1 MLLRVQHETK
11 LQYSQPVTESVFEV
25 RAAPQSSEDQTTL
38 GYRLQLSPPVPVTPY
53 RDGFGNRVELINIL
67 TPYREV
73 VVAATSIVQ
82 THRRPGLARLAAVQ
96 FPPETDREPEA
107 VELLRPSPLVDRSA
121 ALEEFV
127 AGLGRPAGSLAD
139 VVQKLLAA
147 VRSRLKYEKKVT
159 TARTPLGEALALGK
173 GVCQDFTH
181 LFLGAC
187 RAISLPARY
196 VSGYVNQPGE
206 IATHAWC
213 QVWAGPAEGWVDV
226 DPTLNRVVED
236 QHVVTAMGRDFSDV
250 PPNRGVWR
258 GNAEESISV
267 SVKVEAL
274 ERVPP
279 DWGELDGRA
288 AWTSPQVSM
297 GQPGRQALSSNIRGN
312 RTLYRHQQS
321 QQQQDH

>member
-11 LQYSQPVTESVFEV
+11 LAYSQPVSESVFEV
-25 RAAPQSSEDQTTL
+25 RATPQSSEDQTAL
-38 GYRLQLSPPVPVTPY
+38 GYRLRISPPTSVTLY
-53 RDGFGNRVELINIL
+53 RDGFGNRVELFNIL

-82 THRRPGLARLAAVQ
+82 THRRPGLERLATAR
-96 FPPETDREPEA
+96 FPLELEGEPEPL
-107 VELLRPSPLVDRSA
+107 ELLRASPLVDRSP
-121 ALEEFV
+121 ALQEFIQ
-127 AGLGRPAGSLAD
+127 GLGRPAGCLGD
-139 VVQKLLAA
+139 VVRHLLSA
-147 VRSRLKYEKKVT
+147 VRGRLKYEKKVT

-181 LFLGAC
+181 LFLGTC
-187 RAISLPARY
+187 RGIGLPARY

-213 QVWAGPAEGWVDV
+213 QVWAGPGGGWVDV

-236 QHVVTAMGRDFSDV
+236 QHIVTAVGRDYSDV

-258 GNAEESISV
+258 GNAEESILV
-267 SVKVEAL
+267 SVKVEVL

-279 DWGELDGRA
+279 DWAELDGRGS
-288 AWTSPQVSM
+288 WTGLQSGG
-297 GQPGRQALSSNIRGN
+297 GQPGRQALSRAFTVN

-321 QQQQDH
+321 QQQQ